1 MKYEASL
8 VPREALALVW
18 PEVVGLLA
26 PALDYTDGRED
37 LVSLYRRLAEARAQ
51 LWAGLDPEVKENPK
65 IKAVAVTCLVT
76 YPKDKALRIEYCGGE
91 DMVGWQ
97 GPLIDLWTKFA
108 LDQGAS
114 RLELFGRKGWVRE
127 LRDKGWTQPLVFMEK
142 RLTAPQSK
150 QAAA

>member
-8 VPREALALVW
+8 VPREALALIW
-18 PEVVGLLA
+18 PKAVEILA
-26 PALDYTDGRED
+26 PALEYTDGRED

-51 LWAGLDPEVKENPK
+51 LWAGLDPANPDDPE

-76 YPKDKALRIEYCGGE
+76 YPRDKALRIEYCGGG

-97 GPLIDLWTKFA
+97 GPIIDLWTKFA
-108 LDQGAS
+108 LDHGAS
-114 RLELFGRKGWVRE
+114 RLELFGRKGWARE

-142 RLTAPQSK
+142 RLTAPQNK